1 MYLISFSS
9 MIFVLINVIHSRQ
22 KYLDLDAVSKT
33 LSFLD
38 QSKNNHQ
45 EVG

>member
-22 KYLDLDAVSKT
+22 KYLDLELWLCCIKD
-33 LSFLD
+33 LEFP
-38 QSKNNHQ
+38 
-45 EVG
+45 